1 MTTGS
6 AINPKKAFG
15 KPSNDACQEAPTT
28 LHEIFALMSHEKV
41 ASGFAANVMAS
52 DDRTSEATN
61 AKIEDTSISEKAPM

>member
-15 KPSNDACQEAPTT
+15 KPSNEAPTT